1 MYQATPCALLVAFN
15 RPEGTQDVQARSLK
29 WAATIGFVA
38 AGLAAPVALAQ
49 EDPANV
55 VYSAEFENGKI
66 VKAGQSPLGKE
77 SFGRAELKQK
87 DVKEDRLP
95 PEGKIQPALLDL
107 LASGDPH
114 KPVEIVVNY
123 RDPLTIPTFPMPVLD
138 EDRESPRNKEILG
151 QIQGMIGDIK
161 ARRADLYK
169 QQSAQLEQLGGKV
182 LNTYWLI
189 QGTHV
194 SLPLEAV
201 KRLSADD
208 QVTYL
213 ELADGVEK
221 PPADANPDN
230 DLIDARAQIFSDPY
244 FNLGQTNGWIGL
256 LDTGVRTTHVA
267 FNSPDHI
274 AIAQDLTGDG
284 DPSDQCDHGTASA
297 GEITGNARLGN
308 NWRGVSAISVDS
320 WDVYGD
326 DCSVG
331 SAHTVAGFE
340 AAVSWA
346 DRVIVA
352 EIQLNAGEASA
363 SSTAADAAFDAGSV
377 VIAANGNFGPGA
389 GTVRS
394 PGNAHKAIGIGA
406 ADLQTDA
413 LMNYSG
419 RGPSADGRYKPDLVF
434 PTNIEAPRASSNTA
448 LGSFGGTSAAT
459 PVAGGAAGLLRNW
472 MRGGV
477 GSIDAGHVYSHMIL
491 GGQTAYPFN
500 NNTGAGPFQ
509 LGTGG
514 HAYWGKTNVT
524 NGARVDI
531 PISIPA
537 GKTKFEGSLWWPEA
551 TSGHNDVDLEL
562 IAPDGSVRDTS
573 ISISSVFERAT
584 VSSGVY
590 AGTWKLRIKG
600 YSVSGTQKTFWSART
615 R

>member
-1 MYQATPCALLVAFN
+1 M
-15 RPEGTQDVQARSLK
+15 
-29 WAATIGFVA
+29 
-38 AGLAAPVALAQ
+38 
-49 EDPANV
+49 
-55 VYSAEFENGKI
+55 
-66 VKAGQSPLGKE
+66 
-77 SFGRAELKQK
+77 
-87 DVKEDRLP
+87 
-95 PEGKIQPALLDL
+95 
-107 LASGDPH
+107 
-114 KPVEIVVNY
+114 
-123 RDPLTIPTFPMPVLD
+123 
-138 EDRESPRNKEILG
+138 
-151 QIQGMIGDIK
+151 
-161 ARRADLYK
+161 
-169 QQSAQLEQLGGKV
+169 
-182 LNTYWLI
+182 
-189 QGTHV
+189 
-194 SLPLEAV
+194 
-201 KRLSADD
+201 
-208 QVTYL
+208 
-213 ELADGVEK
+213 
-221 PPADANPDN
+221 
-230 DLIDARAQIFSDPY
+230 
-244 FNLGQTNGWIGL
+244 
-256 LDTGVRTTHVA
+256 RTTHVA

-320 WDVYGD
+320 WDVYGN

-413 LMNYSG
+413 LMGYSG
-419 RGPSADGRYKPDLVF
+419 RGPSADGRFKPDLVF

-514 HAYWGKTNVT
+514 HAYWGKTNVDQRRARRHPDLHPGRQDEVRGLAVVARGDQRPQRHRPRADRAGRH
-524 NGARVDI
+524 GARLQHLRLQRLRARDGLQRRLRRHLEAADQGLLGQRDPEDLLVSPD
-531 PISIPA
+531 PLTNTRSGSSSDA
-537 GKTKFEGSLWWPEA
+537 SWRTK
-551 TSGHNDVDLEL
+551 
-562 IAPDGSVRDTS
+562 
-573 ISISSVFERAT
+573 
-584 VSSGVY
+584 
-590 AGTWKLRIKG
+590 
-600 YSVSGTQKTFWSART
+600 SAR
-615 R
+615 

>member
-1 MYQATPCALLVAFN
+1 M
-15 RPEGTQDVQARSLK
+15 
-29 WAATIGFVA
+29 
-38 AGLAAPVALAQ
+38 
-49 EDPANV
+49 
-55 VYSAEFENGKI
+55 
-66 VKAGQSPLGKE
+66 
-77 SFGRAELKQK
+77 
-87 DVKEDRLP
+87 
-95 PEGKIQPALLDL
+95 
-107 LASGDPH
+107 
-114 KPVEIVVNY
+114 
-123 RDPLTIPTFPMPVLD
+123 
-138 EDRESPRNKEILG
+138 
-151 QIQGMIGDIK
+151 
-161 ARRADLYK
+161 
-169 QQSAQLEQLGGKV
+169 
-182 LNTYWLI
+182 
-189 QGTHV
+189 
-194 SLPLEAV
+194 
-201 KRLSADD
+201 
-208 QVTYL
+208 
-213 ELADGVEK
+213 
-221 PPADANPDN
+221 
-230 DLIDARAQIFSDPY
+230 
-244 FNLGQTNGWIGL
+244 
-256 LDTGVRTTHVA
+256 
-267 FNSPDHI
+267 
-274 AIAQDLTGDG
+274 
-284 DPSDQCDHGTASA
+284 
-297 GEITGNARLGN
+297 
-308 NWRGVSAISVDS
+308 SAISVDS
-320 WDVYGD
+320 WDVYGN

-363 SSTAADAAFDAGSV
+363 SSSAADAAFDAGSV

-413 LMNYSG
+413 LMGYSG

-434 PTNIEAPRASSNTA
+434 PTNIETPRASSNTA

-514 HAYWGKTNVT
+514 HAYWGKTNVA

-531 PISIPA
+531 PIYIPA

-584 VSSGVY
+584 ECQRRLRRHLEAADQGLLGQRDPEDLLVSPDPLTNTRSGS
-590 AGTWKLRIKG
+590 ASDASWRTE
-600 YSVSGTQKTFWSART
+600 SAR
-615 R
+615 

>member
-1 MYQATPCALLVAFN
+1 MH
-15 RPEGTQDVQARSLK
+15 ARSLK
-29 WAATIGFVA
+29 LAATIGFVA

-66 VKAGQSPLGKE
+66 VKAGQATLGKE
-77 SFGRAELKQK
+77 SFGRAELKPK

-169 QQSAQLEQLGGKV
+169 QQSVQLEQLGGKV
-182 LNTYWLI
+182 LNSYWLI

-208 QVTYL
+208 QVDL
-213 ELADGVEK
+213 PRARRRRREAARRRQPGQRPGRRPRADLLRPVLQ
-221 PPADANPDN
+221 PRPDQRLDRPAGHRRAH
-230 DLIDARAQIFSDPY
+230 DARRLQLAGPHR
-244 FNLGQTNGWIGL
+244 G
-256 LDTGVRTTHVA
+256 RA
-267 FNSPDHI
+267 
-274 AIAQDLTGDG
+274 DLTGDG

-320 WDVYGD
+320 WDVYGN

-406 ADLQTDA
+406 ADLQSDA
-413 LMNYSG
+413 LMSYSG
-419 RGPSADGRYKPDLVF
+419 RGPSADGRFKPDLVF
-434 PTNIEAPRASSNTA
+434 PTNIEAPRASSDTA

-459 PVAGGAAGLLRNW
+459 PIAGGAAGLLRNW

-514 HAYWGKTNVT
+514 HAYWGKTNVDQRR
-524 NGARVDI
+524 ARRH
-531 PISIPA
+531 P
-537 GKTKFEGSLWWPEA
+537 
-551 TSGHNDVDLEL
+551 DLH
-562 IAPDGSVRDTS
+562 PGRQDQVRGLA
-573 ISISSVFERAT
+573 VVA
-584 VSSGVY
+584 
-590 AGTWKLRIKG
+590 
-600 YSVSGTQKTFWSART
+600 
-615 R
+615 